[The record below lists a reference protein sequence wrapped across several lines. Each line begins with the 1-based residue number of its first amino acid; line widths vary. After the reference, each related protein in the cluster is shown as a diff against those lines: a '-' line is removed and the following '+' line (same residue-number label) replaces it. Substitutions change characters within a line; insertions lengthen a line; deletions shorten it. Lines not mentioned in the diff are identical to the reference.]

1 MQARHFKTTRPL
13 NPPSPQH
20 SACAVFG
27 HNRLLLRLW
36 TCVLY
41 WETLDFGFTSSH
53 LCASVN
59 TAAVLWCWPGLI
71 MICSTPQASHP
82 FRLRGWQA
90 LSIFGCISSRPHA
103 YFLQRFR
110 LTHGALLSVLILGV
124 GGTHLS
130 HWKSFFLAIRTCTQM
145 ALWVFSTC
153 LQFNWGKSRSWWT
166 VLILLMFI
174 CQTWNMKRGNFLGE
188 IYKKVFCP
196 CLGHSMKANQILQP
210 DPIKISWC
218 VYQIIHWW
226 NFQKRAL

>member
-1 MQARHFKTTRPL
+1 MLTLKRGAKKCPVSSEWYAGPPFQNHSPIK
-13 NPPSPQH
+13 PPSPQH

-53 LCASVN
+53 LGASVN

-103 YFLQRFR
+103 DFLQRFR
-110 LTHGALLSVLILGV
+110 LTHGALLSLLILGV

-130 HWKSFFLAIRTCTQM
+130 HWKSFFLPFGLARKWLCE
-145 ALWVFSTC
+145 FSQPACSLIGVRAVAGGQSPIC
-153 LQFNWGKSRSWWT
+153 LCLSA
-166 VLILLMFI
+166 
-174 CQTWNMKRGNFLGE
+174 KRGTWSGETFLA
-188 IYKKVFCP
+188 KF
-196 CLGHSMKANQILQP
+196 
-210 DPIKISWC
+210 IKRYSVHVWVIQWKPVKSSSLTPL
-218 VYQIIHWW
+218 
-226 NFQKRAL
+226 K